1 MTAQRYRRSPHVL
14 VEWQAG
20 KTVLVQCDSQRRFVV
35 DERLVG
41 VLAQLDGW
49 TPPAQVS
56 ANGSAV
62 SPEDWARLLDMGVIE
77 SSNVAD
83 GNRDGSDVW
92 NPFELAVHRQ
102 GNRGGARPPGSMIGT
117 PPPVFKDRGD
127 GHVMALPSPDVEL
140 VTPIGEV
147 LRERRSVRTYA
158 NRPLRLDELSTLLH
172 HAARVR
178 GVFQDGPYGE
188 CTLRPSPSGGAR
200 SELEI
205 YVVANDVDG
214 LRGGVHHYDARAH
227 DLVEIRGRDAYQ
239 DRLLRWVHGTTGNAL
254 NRDPPAM
261 LLITAVFARVMWKY
275 QGIGLSLIYKDTGC
289 LFQTLYLVATA
300 LGLAPCAVGGGEE
313 AANSRWLG
321 LDPLVES
328 QVGLFLVGPV
338 EKGDTEVFPA
348 EGKVEIGSGVS
359 SVAATA
365 RRESAAPT
373 PAGGEL
379 SAERIRRMSQ
389 GFLATALVRTALQ
402 LGVFDQLA
410 EREQSAQAVATQI
423 DADGRGVRILLDALS
438 AVGLAEGSGELYSLT
453 PLSRRFLVSHS
464 PEFMGAQV
472 GVYAHDVLWE
482 ALRRLPD
489 AVRSGSSSLGGDVAA
504 AQHPYWEQLAAALS
518 ADDAGPAAIADM
530 LAQRLSRRGRLRV
543 LDIGCGNGA
552 LGCALALHVLAGQVW
567 LLDSA
572 SVLEVARRQ
581 AGALGVGDRV
591 HYIEGDVFEVP
602 LDGPYDAILLS
613 QMLHNLD
620 AVQCEALLRRAASA
634 LDSDGVVVVHDML
647 REGSP
652 RDDPA
657 SRLFSVITLA
667 WTPGGEVR
675 SLHEHETLFEA
686 AALRLREAVRVPA
699 TGTWLLIAERADGKV
714 GN

>member
-1 MTAQRYRRSPHVL
+1 MTAQRYRRSPHLL

-49 TPPAQVS
+49 TPPARVS

-62 SPEDWARLLDMGVIE
+62 PLEDWARLLDMGVIE
-77 SSNVAD
+77 SSNGSD
-83 GNRDGSDVW
+83 GNSDGSSVW

-102 GNRGGARPPGSMIGT
+102 GNRGGARPPGSMIGA
-117 PPPVFKDRGD
+117 PPPVFKDRSD
-127 GHVMALPSPDVEL
+127 GHVTALPSPDLEL
-140 VTPIGEV
+140 VTSIGDV
-147 LRERRSVRTYA
+147 LRWRRSVRTYA

-188 CTLRPSPSGGAR
+188 CTLRPWPSGGAR

-205 YVVANDVDG
+205 YVVANEIDG
-214 LRGGVHHYDARAH
+214 LRAGVHHYDARAH
-227 DLVEIRGRDAYQ
+227 DLVEIRTRDAYQ
-239 DRLLRWVHGTTGNAL
+239 GELLRWVHATTGNAL

-328 QVGLFLVGPV
+328 QVGLFLLGPV
-338 EKGDTEVFPA
+338 EKGDAAVVFGD
-348 EGKVEIGSGVS
+348 EKVETVPGDS
-359 SVAATA
+359 SVAPTA
-365 RRESAAPT
+365 KRESAAPT
-373 PAGGEL
+373 PIGGEP
-379 SAERIRRMSQ
+379 SAERILRMSQ
-389 GFLATALVRTALQ
+389 GFLATALLHTALH
-402 LGVFDQLA
+402 LGVFDQLG
-410 EREQSAQAVATQI
+410 EREQSAHVVAAEI
-423 DADGRGVRILLDALS
+423 GADARGVRILLDALS

-453 PLSRRFLVSHS
+453 PLSRRFLVSRS
-464 PEFMGAQV
+464 PEFIGAKV

-489 AVRSGSSSLGGDVAA
+489 AVRSGSSGLGGNVAA

-518 ADDAGPAAIADM
+518 AEAAGPAAIAET

-552 LGCALALHVLAGQVW
+552 LGCALALQEPEGEVW
-567 LLDSA
+567 LLDSG
-572 SVLEVARRQ
+572 SVLAVARRQ

-602 LDGPYDAILLS
+602 LGGPYDAILLS

-620 AVQCEALLRRAASA
+620 AEQCEELLRRAASA

-675 SLHEHETLFEA
+675 SLEEHEMLFDA
-686 AALRLREAVRVPA
+686 SGLRLREAVLVPT
-699 TGTWLLIAERADGKV
+699 TGTWLFIAERADRLDGS
-714 GN
+714 